1 MSNRLLTVW
10 TEGVNL
16 PIMQPD
22 QKITLILDA
31 ALPVFVRFGFR
42 KTSMADIARAA
53 SISRASLYLSFS
65 SKEELFRA
73 GSVRAHAKALDEV
86 AAVLA
91 SDGCAFDR
99 IAKAMAVFQREL
111 IAPFGGSADADELF
125 AANVALAA
133 DITLDAR
140 QKLLNLLTQ
149 TILAAAQKGEIDLE
163 PLQVPPAQLANL
175 IVAAMD
181 GIKHAQGGGS
191 SLQDGMK
198 LFMRLLRL
206 AVAAV
211 PLPTPNRIS

>member
-1 MSNRLLTVW
+1 
-10 TEGVNL
+10 
-16 PIMQPD
+16 
-22 QKITLILDA
+22 
-31 ALPVFVRFGFR
+31 
-42 KTSMADIARAA
+42 
-53 SISRASLYLSFS
+53 
-65 SKEELFRA
+65 
-73 GSVRAHAKALDEV
+73 
-86 AAVLA
+86 
-91 SDGCAFDR
+91 
-99 IAKAMAVFQREL
+99 MAVFQREL

-175 IVAAMD
+175 IVAARD

-191 SLQDGMK
+191 SLQDGGSSLQDGIK